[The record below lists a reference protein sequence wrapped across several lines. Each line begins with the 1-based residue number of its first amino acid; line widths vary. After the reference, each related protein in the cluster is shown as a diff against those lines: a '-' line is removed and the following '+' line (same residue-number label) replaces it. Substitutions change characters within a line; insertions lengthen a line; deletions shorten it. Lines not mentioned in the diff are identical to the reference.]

1 MSVSVETLTWTW
13 TRTSTRTR
21 NYKIYHSTVI
31 IIEKQVKYMSIIDTY
46 FKKFDKPGRE
56 KFKQLCTELG
66 FEYGEPKRKD
76 LMYDCHF
83 TYKGK
88 KYIVEIKD
96 RDPKIEKYDSYIIEK
111 EQLDCILHWK
121 HKLEADGCYFINF
134 FGDKAYIFNL
144 MDPRCLQN
152 PSSQWMSLMTAI
164 DRKKKVK
171 KEIYLLDKNIALTY
185 TLKSEPK

>member
-1 MSVSVETLTWTW
+1 MSL
-13 TRTSTRTR
+13 
-21 NYKIYHSTVI
+21 
-31 IIEKQVKYMSIIDTY
+31 IDTY

-56 KFKQLCTELG
+56 KFKQLCAELG
-66 FEYGEPKRKD
+66 FEYGEPNRKD
-76 LMYDCHF
+76 LMYDCNF

-111 EQLDCILHWK
+111 EQFDSILHWK
-121 HKLEADGCYFINF
+121 EKLDADGCYFVNF

-144 MDPRCLQN
+144 SDPRCKQS
-152 PSSQWMSLMTAI
+152 PRSQWMNLMTAI

-171 KEIYLLDKNIALTY
+171 KDVYLLDKNIALTY